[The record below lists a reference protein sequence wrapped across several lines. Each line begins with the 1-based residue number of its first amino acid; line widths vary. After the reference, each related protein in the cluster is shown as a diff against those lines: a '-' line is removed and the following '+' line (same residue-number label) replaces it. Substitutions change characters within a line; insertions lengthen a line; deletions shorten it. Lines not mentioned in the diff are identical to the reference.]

1 MSPGS
6 ELQERS
12 QVEETHVSLPIRQ
25 EEPKDPH
32 GTDHNHVEGLPLFLV
47 MIGLVLCLFLP
58 ALDQLILTTAIPRIV
73 SQFNSLGEISWIP
86 NAYFL
91 TMASFMI
98 VYGQI
103 LNLAPL
109 KYVISVCVL
118 IFEIGSLLCGVAFN
132 MNFLLFGR
140 AIAGIGAA
148 GLFVCIFAAIAQVAP
163 LEKRA
168 RLMGIAGATFGLSSV
183 IGPLVGGVLTDKV
196 SWRWCFYI
204 NLPVGGVAAAVVFFF
219 LPNYPAPPRPA
230 NRQGWRALLG
240 VDYVGA
246 ILVIGMTV
254 TFLFPLVEGGNSHP
268 WNSAII
274 ISLFITSGI
283 LLGLFIFW
291 CSYRGPDAILPIR
304 MLKNRSIV
312 GASMAAF
319 FIWMSLMLGSVY
331 IATWYQA
338 VKGASPTKSGID
350 LLPFS
355 LVSSATSA
363 LVGIVVGRVGRYWH
377 ILVLAPLV
385 GSVASGLMFTINEHT
400 SSAQIIGFQILWAV
414 SIGATLQQP
423 TIAGQ
428 AEYQDSLKDTRYAT
442 SLITFVGFIG
452 RMVGLGMGS
461 ALFINKLAQNLKTFA
476 PDAPAE
482 VLRSVD
488 AVWALPANDLR
499 ANIIH
504 AYVLSLRWIFIIGVP
519 AGGLATLSALFMRD
533 RQLKRKVTKPTTR
546 DTTSQ
551 DTELE
556 AMEHKMPK
564 MIIPVVE

>member
-1 MSPGS
+1 MNSAS

-12 QVEETHVSLPIRQ
+12 QTEETRVSSPIRQ
-25 EEPKDPH
+25 EEPKGPH

-58 ALDQLILTTAIPRIV
+58 ALDQLILATAIPRIV

-118 IFEIGSLLCGVAFN
+118 IFEVGSLLCGVAFN

-140 AIAGIGAA
+140 AVAGIGAA

-168 RLMGIAGATFGLSSV
+168 RLMGIVGATFGLSSV

-204 NLPVGGVAAAVVFFF
+204 AVVFFF
-219 LPNYPAPPRPA
+219 LPNYPAPPKPA

-246 ILVIGMTV
+246 LLVIGMTI

-312 GASMAAF
+312 GASMASF

-355 LVSSATSA
+355 LVSSATSV
-363 LVGIVVGRVGRYWH
+363 LVGMVVGRVGRYWH

-385 GSVASGLMFTINEHT
+385 GSVASGLVFTINEHT
-400 SSAQIIGFQILWAV
+400 SSAKIIGFQVLWAV

-476 PDAPAE
+476 PDAPAI
-482 VLRSVD
+482 VLGSVD
-488 AVWALPANDLR
+488 AVWQLPANDLR
-499 ANIIH
+499 ASIIH

-519 AGGLATLSALFMRD
+519 AGGLATLAALIMRD
-533 RQLKRKVTKPTTR
+533 HQLKRKVTKPTTH
-546 DTTSQ
+546 DMTSQ
-551 DTELE
+551 DTELGAVE
-556 AMEHKMPK
+556 QKTPK
-564 MIIPVVE
+564 MNIPVVE